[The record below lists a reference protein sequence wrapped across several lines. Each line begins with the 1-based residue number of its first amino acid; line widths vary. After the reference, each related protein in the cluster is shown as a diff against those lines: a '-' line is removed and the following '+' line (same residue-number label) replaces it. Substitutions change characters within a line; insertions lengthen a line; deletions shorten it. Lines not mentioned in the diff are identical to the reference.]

1 MSIEENSLGSSPSWL
16 TGKDS
21 ACQCRRPGFDPWVR
35 KTPLEEGMATHPSV
49 LAWRI
54 PWMEEPGGATVR
66 GVAKTRIRLSD
77 QHLHFSSICWDT
89 LQWASVIR
97 AFRVSHASL
106 ESGSMVH
113 APPPSKKTQD
123 TWSLGHSSVMTP

>member
-1 MSIEENSLGSSPSWL
+1 MAHWERLCLPMQETRVRSLG
-16 TGKDS
+16 
-21 ACQCRRPGFDPWVR
+21 QEDP
-35 KTPLEEGMATHPSV
+35 PEEGMATHSSV

-66 GVAKTRIRLSD
+66 GVAKTRTRLSD
-77 QHLHFSSICWDT
+77 QHFHFSSIGLDT

-97 AFRVSHASL
+97 AFRVSRASL

-113 APPPSKKTQD
+113 APPPSKRTQD